1 MRILLDHNLDWRLW
15 ELLQPHEVHTTR
27 RMQWDRYENGELL
40 NVAQAEFEIL
50 LTTDANLYHQNKVA
64 NYTIAV
70 IVLRAYRNSYQALT
84 PLMAEVMQRLET
96 IQPGE
101 VVYVYADEKL
111 KSADQRKGKGP
122 LGQNQFE

>member
-15 ELLQPHEVHTTR
+15 ELLQPHEVITTR
-27 RMQWDRYENGELL
+27 RMHWDRYENGNLL
-40 NVAQAEFEIL
+40 NVAQDKFDIL

-64 NYTIAV
+64 NYELAV
-70 IVLRAYRNSYQALT
+70 IVLRAYRNSYQALA
-84 PLMAEVMQRLET
+84 PLIPEVLQALET

-111 KSADQRKGKGP
+111 KSADQRKGKEP
-122 LGQNQFE
+122 SSKT